1 MWTIKAINCLF
12 RLSASLLGNGGR
24 QRCEIFLSLPLFD
37 QSLPSGL
44 KPNHPNLFC
53 VFHSDSAAVTTFWN
67 LVAEAQWTLCLP
79 ALPTLTTSYPP
90 PSLHHHLPRRRRP
103 SLALKF
109 SVVAPPLSSLLAAFT
124 LINGVAK
131 SNTIRVSL
139 LLDVENDIKCV
150 SIPSFL

>member
-1 MWTIKAINCLF
+1 MHIWGSNLMWTIKAINCLF

-79 ALPTLTTSYPP
+79 TLPTLTTSYPP
-90 PSLHHHLPRRRRP
+90 PSLHHHLPPPSSPLFGIEILRCRP
-103 SLALKF
+103 ATFLATGRTHSRQWGCKVKHQT
-109 SVVAPPLSSLLAAFT
+109 S
-124 LINGVAK
+124 
-131 SNTIRVSL
+131 
-139 LLDVENDIKCV
+139 
-150 SIPSFL
+150 